1 MNFRFVMSA
10 IVLVIGF
17 AASSSAFSQDEFW
30 QHEGPIL
37 LKNITIID
45 GLGHDAKP
53 MRDVMIVDGKIAR
66 TSVTTMMPTPP
77 EGTRVID
84 GKDLTVMPGLMD
96 THTHLM
102 AIDYSKSRVTG
113 DEFAKMDGLDLFNTS
128 FEYAYPND
136 DLESIQRYLNADIY
150 SGVTTVLD
158 VGSSFETAVTLRDD
172 VAAGRRIGPTIHTVG
187 NTITALQ
194 NTQNAVDDLS
204 QPAGMAEIQE
214 IFDTREAQG
223 ISHIKIYAGVTA
235 WEARHLTAEANKRGF
250 KIIADMWG
258 SNLSRDFMEIAGI
271 NAYAHGGMLT
281 MTQDDAEWMADNDK
295 FATLTL
301 TIFDNQRGLRVY
313 RDYEERSF
321 LKNPLVV
328 DVWGRKEVEN
338 FYDAILSLQ
347 QQWNED
353 GGLYDRQHWRDKTGN
368 LESNMENLRILHEA
382 GVMLGIGTDAGYPPG
397 SWPGEAM
404 HYELELTVQ
413 AGIKPVDAIKMA
425 TYNNAWYIGIE
436 DEVGTVQTGKAADLL
451 IVKGNPAENI
461 SDTRNIVH
469 GIKGGKLVNRDALE
483 YR

>member
-66 TSVTTMMPTPP
+66 ISVTTMMPTPP

-84 GKDLTVMPGLMD
+84 GKGLTVMPGLMD

-113 DEFAKMDGLDLFNTS
+113 DEFAKMDGLDLSNTS

-158 VGSSFETAVTLRDD
+158 VGSSWETAVTMRDD
-172 VAAGRRIGPTIHTVG
+172 IAAGRRIGPTIHTVG
-187 NTITALQ
+187 NTVSALQ

-204 QPAGMAEIQE
+204 QPPAVAEIQE

-235 WEARHLTAEANKRGF
+235 WEARHMTAEANKRGF

-258 SNLSRDFMEIAGI
+258 SNLSRDFMEISGI

-301 TIFDNQRGLRVY
+301 IIFDNQRGLRVY

-338 FYDAILSLQ
+338 FYDAFLSLQ

-397 SWPGEAM
+397 SWPGEAI

-451 IVKGNPAENI
+451 VVKGNPAENI

-469 GIKGGKLVNRDALE
+469 VIKGGKLVNRDALK